1 MKKKILALLLV
12 LAITIGTVGCSSS
25 GSDTT
30 DSSKATESSETTTEA
45 SKAEETAEP
54 ADDGEAYT
62 VKLIFPTMM
71 TIPSEEAIAD
81 VENAINEYM
90 AANGHADLKLDIVF
104 ESLTN
109 YTSDVNM
116 QLASKEPMDI
126 IYTGD
131 LPTAVTNGYLT
142 DLTPYLDNE
151 LAGAYDV
158 IKDWIDCGTIDGTVY
173 AIPCYKGQ
181 VLSWKYI
188 YNEDYGDAYDMDSIT
203 CLDDL
208 DDAFAAMKA
217 KYPDE
222 YFGAYTN
229 QYPTLKNFETHTSL
243 VGTYFATVGDDPTL
257 VNYFTTDAFKE
268 GIKKAY
274 EHRQKGYVDPEG
286 STNTQSHDALVM
298 SGAVK
303 GVIMGHAYSIDT
315 IEKMFTGNNSY
326 GAKFKAVQIATS
338 DMTTNTLTYGIPYT
352 SKNPAK
358 AAEMMNLI
366 WTDEFIAST
375 LIYGLEGKSWVWNE
389 DHTSIE
395 YPEGLGIDSVPYTAL
410 YTCGAFGNQF
420 LLYGFDQNTSE
431 ADKGFMKELI
441 DNAWYPPLFGFIPDS
456 TNVST
461 QIAAISNVYNQYYNT
476 LVYGDVDPDVYLPQF
491 LDALDQAGI
500 NDVLK
505 EYQSQVD
512 AWLAAKNK

>member
-1 MKKKILALLLV
+1 MKKKILALVLV
-12 LAITIGTVGCSSS
+12 LAIMIGTVGCSSS
-25 GSDTT
+25 
-30 DSSKATESSETTTEA
+30 SSSSAESGKTSESNGTSTSTETSEPEA
-45 SKAEETAEP
+45 DVE
-54 ADDGEAYT
+54 DGETYT

-71 TIPSEEAIAD
+71 TIPSDEAIED
-81 VENAINEYM
+81 VENGINDYL
-90 AANGHADLKLDIVF
+90 AQNGHADLKLDIVF

-116 QLASKEPMDI
+116 QLASKAPMDI

-131 LPTAVTNGYLT
+131 LPTAVSNGYLT
-142 DLTPYLDNE
+142 DLTPYLHNE
-151 LAGAYDV
+151 LSGAYDV
-158 IKDWIDCGTIDGTVY
+158 IKDWIDCGTINGTVY

-188 YNEDYGDAYDMDSIT
+188 YNEDYGDAYDMDSIKS
-203 CLDDL
+203 LDDL
-208 DDAFAAMKA
+208 DAAFAAMKA

-229 QYPTLKNFETHTSL
+229 QYNVLKNFETHTSQ

-257 VNYFTTDAFKE
+257 VNYFETDAFKE

-286 STNTQSHDALVM
+286 STNTQSHDALVL

-315 IEKMFTGNNSY
+315 VEKMFDSNNSY

-375 LIYGLEGKSWVWNE
+375 LIYGLEGKSWVWND

-395 YPEGLGIDSVPYTAL
+395 YPDGLGIDTVPYTAL

-431 ADKGFMKELI
+431 ADKTFMKDLL
-441 DNAWYPPLFGFIPDS
+441 DNAWYPPLFGFIPDA
-456 TNVST
+456 NKVST
-461 QIAAISNVYNQYYNT
+461 QVAAISNVYKQYYDT

-491 LDALDQAGI
+491 LDALEQAGI
-500 NDVLK
+500 DDVMK

>member
-71 TIPSEEAIAD
+71 TIPSDEAIAD

-229 QYPTLKNFETHTSL
+229 QYPTLKNFECD
-243 VGTYFATVGDDPTL
+243 FP
-257 VNYFTTDAFKE
+257 
-268 GIKKAY
+268 
-274 EHRQKGYVDPEG
+274 
-286 STNTQSHDALVM
+286 
-298 SGAVK
+298 
-303 GVIMGHAYSIDT
+303 
-315 IEKMFTGNNSY
+315 
-326 GAKFKAVQIATS
+326 
-338 DMTTNTLTYGIPYT
+338 
-352 SKNPAK
+352 KN
-358 AAEMMNLI
+358 
-366 WTDEFIAST
+366 
-375 LIYGLEGKSWVWNE
+375 
-389 DHTSIE
+389 
-395 YPEGLGIDSVPYTAL
+395 
-410 YTCGAFGNQF
+410 
-420 LLYGFDQNTSE
+420 
-431 ADKGFMKELI
+431 
-441 DNAWYPPLFGFIPDS
+441 
-456 TNVST
+456 
-461 QIAAISNVYNQYYNT
+461 
-476 LVYGDVDPDVYLPQF
+476 
-491 LDALDQAGI
+491 
-500 NDVLK
+500 
-505 EYQSQVD
+505 
-512 AWLAAKNK
+512 

>member
-1 MKKKILALLLV
+1 MKKLIALLLV
-12 LAITIGTVGCSSS
+12 AVMALSLVACGSNDGNKGS
-25 GSDTT
+25 G
-30 DSSKATESSETTTEA
+30 ESS
-45 SKAEETAEP
+45 
-54 ADDGEAYT
+54 EAYT
-62 VKLIFPTMM
+62 VKLMFPTMQ
-71 TIPSEEAIAD
+71 TIPNDDAIAD
-81 VENAINEYM
+81 VEKGINDYLAE
-90 AANGHADLKLDIVF
+90 NGHADLKLDIEFV
-104 ESLTN
+104 SLFN

-116 QLASKEPMDI
+116 QLASETPMDI
-126 IYTGD
+126 IFTGN
-131 LPTAVTNGYLT
+131 LPTAVANGYLT
-142 DLTPYLDNE
+142 DLTPYLDKE

-158 IKDWIDCGTIDGTVY
+158 IKDWIDCGTINGTVY

-188 YNEDYGDAYDMDSIT
+188 YDDAFSDAYDMSSIK

-208 DDAFAAMKA
+208 DAAFAAMKA
-217 KYPDE
+217 KYPNE
-222 YFGAYTN
+222 YFGVYCN
-229 QYPTLKNFETHTSL
+229 QYHTLKCFEDHTS
-243 VGTYFATVGDDPTL
+243 VTGTYFATVGEDPTL

-268 GIKKAY
+268 GCKKAY
-274 EHRQKGYVDPEG
+274 EHRQLGYVDPEG
-286 STNTQSHDALVM
+286 STNTQSHDALIM
-298 SGAVK
+298 SGACK

-315 IEKMFTGNNSY
+315 IEKMFTGNNTY
-326 GAKFKAVQIATS
+326 GATFKAVEIATS
-338 DMTTNTLTYGIPYT
+338 DMSTNTLTYGIPYT

-375 LIYGLEGKSWVWNE
+375 LIYGLEGVSFVWNA

-395 YPEGLGIDSVPYTAL
+395 YPEGLTMDTVPYTAL

-441 DNAWYPPLFGFIPDS
+441 DNAWYPPLFGFIPDA

-461 QIAAISNVYNQYYNT
+461 QVAAVSNVYDQYFKPLT
-476 LVYGDVDPDVYLPQF
+476 YGDVNPDEVLPQF
-491 LDALDQAGI
+491 LAELEAAGI
-500 NDVLK
+500 NDIMA

-512 AWLAAKNK
+512 AWLAAKK